1 MAEASD
7 VAARLRAVLTAR
19 DRNAFGALLAENVRW
34 GGPEDSP
41 ETCHG
46 RADVLRRLDAQTAAG
61 LRADLVEVVPGADTL
76 LVVLDVSRPAQDGF
90 ARRSTVHQ
98 VMRLHD
104 GLIVDIR
111 GYGSRAAA
119 AAAAHV
125 AGPHADAST
134 AHQVVPIL
142 NVSDL
147 AASFAWFGKLGW
159 ARHWD
164 WSVRSGPPTFG
175 SVVSGDCEIFLC
187 LNGQGQRGTWLSVW
201 IDDVDELHRRC
212 LHNGI
217 EVLRPPRD
225 EPWGVR
231 ELHVRHPDGHVLRL
245 TQSRHAH

>member
-1 MAEASD
+1 MAGTPQ
-7 VAARLRAVLTAR
+7 VAARLRAALTAR
-19 DRNAFGALLAENVRW
+19 DRSAFAVLLAENVRW
-34 GGPEDSP
+34 GGPQDTP
-41 ETCHG
+41 ETCHT
-46 RADVLRRLDAQTAAG
+46 RTDVLRRLDAQTAAG
-61 LRADLVEVVPGADTL
+61 LRADLIEVVPGEDAL
-76 LVVLDVSRPAQDGF
+76 LVVLDVSRPARDGH
-90 ARRSTVHQ
+90 ARGTTVYQ

-111 GYGSRAAA
+111 GCDSRAAA
-119 AAAAHV
+119 AIAAHV
-125 AGPHADAST
+125 ADPQAEVPA
-134 AHQVVPIL
+134 AHQLVPIL

-164 WSVRSGPPTFG
+164 WSAQSGRRTFAAIR
-175 SVVSGDCEIFLC
+175 SGDCEIFLC
-187 LNGQGQRGTWLSVW
+187 LNGQGERGTWLSVW
-201 IDDVDELHRRC
+201 IDDADAVYQIC
-212 LHNGI
+212 LRDGI